1 MCKKC
6 KAIADEQNALFEE
19 MDANELVKMLGIVR
33 GTEDVSIFER
43 LFTVLNF
50 NSTFEEPTQVVALA
64 HHFGVH
70 YLAEKELAD
79 KLQATLDMVSETQRT
94 DDTNKSE
101 AIIASKDREIAGLKS
116 SLTMLMSAFN
126 FMSSQAGYKMPSLNS
141 DDPIA
146 VRQLLGAMAD
156 QLDDT
161 KSRLEDM
168 MRELSHRHN
177 LATQPH
183 KVFQSSN

>member
-19 MDANELVKMLGIVR
+19 MDANELVKMLAILRGI
-33 GTEDVSIFER
+33 EDVSIFER
-43 LFTVLNF
+43 VVTALNF
-50 NSTFEEPTQVVALA
+50 ESTFEEPTQVVALA

-70 YLAEKELAD
+70 YLAEKERAD

-101 AIIASKDREIAGLKS
+101 TIIASKDREIAGLKS
-116 SLTMLMSAFN
+116 SLTMLMSAIN
-126 FMSSQAGYKMPSLNS
+126 LMSSKAGYKMPSPNS
-141 DDPIA
+141 DDPMA

-168 MRELSHRHN
+168 MRELTHRHDLN
-177 LATQPH
+177 KQPH
-183 KVFQSSN
+183 KTQYAL

>member
-1 MCKKC
+1 MCEKC

-33 GTEDVSIFER
+33 GAEDVSIFER

-50 NSTFEEPTQVVALA
+50 NSIFEEPTQVIALA
-64 HHFGVH
+64 HYFGVH
-70 YLAEKELAD
+70 YLAEKDRAN

-94 DDTNKSE
+94 HDGNKSE
-101 AIIASKDREIAGLKS
+101 EIIASKDREIAGLKS
-116 SLTMLMSAFN
+116 SLTMLMSTFN
-126 FMSSQAGYKMPSLNS
+126 LMSSQAGYKMPSLNNN
-141 DDPIA
+141 DPMA
-146 VRQLLGAMAD
+146 VRQILGAMAD

-177 LATQPH
+177 LTEQPH
-183 KVFQSSN
+183 KMY

>member
-19 MDANELVKMLGIVR
+19 MDANELVKMLAILRGI
-33 GTEDVSIFER
+33 EDVSIFER
-43 LFTVLNF
+43 VVTALNF
-50 NSTFEEPTQVVALA
+50 ESTFEEPTQVVALA

-70 YLAEKELAD
+70 YLAEKERAD

-126 FMSSQAGYKMPSLNS
+126 LMSSQAGYKMPSLNS
-141 DDPIA
+141 DDPM
-146 VRQLLGAMAD
+146 VRSSAFGSNGRP
-156 QLDDT
+156 T
-161 KSRLEDM
+161 R
-168 MRELSHRHN
+168 RHKES
-177 LATQPH
+177 A
-183 KVFQSSN
+183 

>member
-1 MCKKC
+1 MCEKC

-70 YLAEKELAD
+70 YLAEK
-79 KLQATLDMVSETQRT
+79 
-94 DDTNKSE
+94 
-101 AIIASKDREIAGLKS
+101 RES
-116 SLTMLMSAFN
+116 
-126 FMSSQAGYKMPSLNS
+126 
-141 DDPIA
+141 
-146 VRQLLGAMAD
+146 
-156 QLDDT
+156 
-161 KSRLEDM
+161 
-168 MRELSHRHN
+168 
-177 LATQPH
+177 
-183 KVFQSSN
+183 

>member
-6 KAIADEQNALFEE
+6 KAIADEQNSLFEE
-19 MDANELVKMLGIVR
+19 MDANELVKMLAILRGI
-33 GTEDVSIFER
+33 EEVSIFER
-43 LFTVLNF
+43 VVTALNF
-50 NSTFEEPTQVVALA
+50 ESTFEEPTQVVALA

-70 YLAEKELAD
+70 YLAEKERAD
-79 KLQATLDMVSETQRT
+79 KLQETLDMVIETQGT
-94 DDTNKSE
+94 HDSNKSE
-101 AIIASKDREIAGLKS
+101 TIIASKDREIAGLKS

-126 FMSSQAGYKMPSLNS
+126 LMSSQAGYKMPSLNS
-141 DDPIA
+141 DDPMV

-183 KVFQSSN
+183 KAFQSSN